1 MFLSVCTIWVY
12 HETPSCFSFFNII
25 YNLSYNLPAMGLLGT
40 SKTLQVMFS
49 FTSQIAFIIGKIAQI
64 MHHEETKY

>member
-1 MFLSVCTIWVY
+1 
-12 HETPSCFSFFNII
+12 
-25 YNLSYNLPAMGLLGT
+25 MGLLGT